1 MKYSCQHQVDSE
13 FTSRHRSH
21 LKLISSNSNS
31 SGHSITSAAQDN
43 VDGKFNTLG
52 RESNNFQKEQL
63 DVKEEQRINRLKT
76 RRKLNW
82 VHHVFEKNQFLEEK
96 NTTNSY
102 SKNQTYKA
110 WKHRTGY
117 CHRRQFDSSQPT
129 SFYGDG
135 KIDNLFHCKTAQCV
149 ACAGGYFCKKH
160 NEIQKVLNH
169 YEQLGNEFYLFTL
182 TVRHS
187 SKDSLADVNELASS
201 CKTKLMKHKAFK
213 DLHSIGWVAR
223 KEETVGRNGWHV
235 HYHIIG
241 VFDERLMDRMIED
254 TKRQWV
260 KICHKA
266 GNFVTYEN
274 GLDVKHLS
282 GGAKEAT
289 AYICKNDDVVNSG
302 GTLEGGTEG
311 KCSTEFHNTKIK
323 QAALEIASVNT
334 KKGRKESYCI
344 DELISLAAE
353 DKWSEIFFTEF
364 KTEQL
369 VLEYYSLKNKK
380 TFQYSKNFKRCL
392 DSLSGDDSDVSGG
405 EVNEEEGKKRIDV
418 DSVVVYRMIEHKIWN
433 KILLCNVR
441 QTDVNDIL
449 AEMWRIIERSGF
461 EEKYGYVGGKDKSIT
476 NFVRLVD
483 TQKILDFK
491 FSQTLFT
498 KGGERL
504 LAA

>member
-1 MKYSCQHQVDSE
+1 
-13 FTSRHRSH
+13 
-21 LKLISSNSNS
+21 
-31 SGHSITSAAQDN
+31 
-43 VDGKFNTLG
+43 
-52 RESNNFQKEQL
+52 
-63 DVKEEQRINRLKT
+63 
-76 RRKLNW
+76 
-82 VHHVFEKNQFLEEK
+82 VFEKNQFSEEK
-96 NTTNSY
+96 ITKNSY
-102 SKNQTYKA
+102 SKNQKYNV

-117 CHRRQFDSSQPT
+117 CHRRQFDSSQAT

-135 KIDNLFHCKTAQCV
+135 RIDNLFHCKTAQCV

-169 YEQLGNEFYLFTL
+169 YEQLGKELYLFTL

-187 SKDSLADVNELASS
+187 DKDSLADVHELASA
-201 CKTKLMKHKAFK
+201 CKTKLMKHKVIK
-213 DLHSIGWVAR
+213 NLRSTDWVAR

-241 VFDERLMDRMIED
+241 VTDNKLADHLIED
-254 TKRQWV
+254 AKNQWV
-260 KICHKA
+260 KICHKV
-266 GNFVTYEN
+266 GNYVSYEN
-274 GLDVKHLS
+274 GLDIKHLS
-282 GGAKEAT
+282 GGSEEAV
-289 AYICKNDDVVNSG
+289 AYICKNDDVVNAGWTLDG
-302 GTLEGGTEG
+302 GPEAGT
-311 KCSTEFHNTKIK
+311 CSTEFNNTKTK

-334 KKGRKESYCI
+334 KQGRKESYCI

-353 DKWSEIFFTEF
+353 GKWSEIFFTEF

-392 DSLSGDDSDVSGG
+392 ESLSGDDSDVSGG
-405 EVNEEEGKKRIDV
+405 EENEEEGNKRIDV
-418 DSVVVYRMIEHKIWN
+418 ESKVVYQMIEHKIWN
-433 KILLCNVR
+433 KILLCNVK
-441 QTDVNDIL
+441 QSDVNDIL
-449 AEMWRIIERSGF
+449 AEIWRIIEKSGF
-461 EEKYGYVGGKDKSIT
+461 EEKYGYVGGKDQSIT

-483 TQKILDFK
+483 TRKILAFK

>member
-1 MKYSCQHQVDSE
+1 MLTVSSTYLE
-13 FTSRHRSH
+13 EY
-21 LKLISSNSNS
+21 LI
-31 SGHSITSAAQDN
+31 TFRR
-43 VDGKFNTLG
+43 V
-52 RESNNFQKEQL
+52 SNNFQKESQQAL
-63 DVKEEQRINRLKT
+63 EDKRNNLLNT
-76 RRKLNW
+76 RHELNYI
-82 VHHVFEKNQFLEEK
+82 HDLFERNQFSTEK
-96 NTTNSY
+96 QTTNSY
-102 SKNQTYKA
+102 SKDKTYQC
-110 WKHRTGY
+110 WNHRTGY

-129 SFYGDG
+129 SFYGNG
-135 KIDNLFHCKTAQCV
+135 KIDNVFFCKTAQCV
-149 ACAGGYFCKKH
+149 SCSRGYFCKKH
-160 NEIQKVLNH
+160 QEIQKVLNH
-169 YEQLGNEFYLFTL
+169 YEGLGSCFYMMTL
-182 TVRHS
+182 TVSHN
-187 SKDSLADVNELASS
+187 SKDSLADVSELASS
-201 CKTKLMKHKAFK
+201 CKTKLMKHKVIQR
-213 DLHSIGWVAR
+213 LGSIGHITR

-241 VFDERLMDRMIED
+241 IFDERLMDRMIED

-461 EEKYGYVGGKDKSIT
+461 EEKYGYIGSKDKSIT